1 MAKITEVVSRP
12 KLTKEQ
18 ANEIANLIN
27 FATGTWVFGHSETRM
42 IVEAIRHKY
51 NVLNLTD
58 VYQEDY
64 YDVLEFVETVKI
76 QMMKITVIINDFK
89 QHAFKQCIM
98 GGAPLTTAIAKKY
111 RQQLDA
117 LPPVINWA
125 QMMQA
130 LETAKAAGK
139 KAVEVSHV

>member
-1 MAKITEVVSRP
+1 MAKITPQQV
-12 KLTKEQ
+12 Q
-18 ANEIANLIN
+18 EIYRLIALCN
-27 FATGTWVFGHSETRM
+27 TWVFNGDEVRM
-42 IVEAIRHKY
+42 IKEAIRHQF
-51 NVLNLTD
+51 NIHAL
-58 VYQEDY
+58 EDLDQDLF
-64 YDVLEFVETVKI
+64 YDVLDFAERV
-76 QMMKITVIINDFK
+76 QMQIMKATVIINDFK

>member
-1 MAKITEVVSRP
+1 MAKITPQQVQEISR
-12 KLTKEQ
+12 L
-18 ANEIANLIN
+18 IALCN
-27 FATGTWVFGHSETRM
+27 TWVFNGDEVRM
-42 IVEAIRHKY
+42 IKEAIRHQF
-51 NVLNLTD
+51 NIHTL
-58 VYQEDY
+58 EDLDQDLF
-64 YDVLEFVETVKI
+64 YDVLDFAERV
-76 QMMKITVIINDFK
+76 QMQIMKATVIINDFK

-98 GGAPLTTAIAKKY
+98 GGAPLTTSIAKKY

-125 QMMQA
+125 KMMQA

>member
-1 MAKITEVVSRP
+1 VAKITPQQVQEISR
-12 KLTKEQ
+12 L
-18 ANEIANLIN
+18 IALCN
-27 FATGTWVFGHSETRM
+27 TWVFNGDEVRM
-42 IVEAIRHKY
+42 IKEAIRHQF
-51 NVLNLTD
+51 NIHTL
-58 VYQEDY
+58 EDLDQDLF
-64 YDVLEFVETVKI
+64 YDVLDFAERVQI
-76 QMMKITVIINDFK
+76 QIMKSTVIINDFK

-130 LETAKAAGK
+130 LATAKAAGK

>member
-1 MAKITEVVSRP
+1 MAKITPQQVQEISR
-12 KLTKEQ
+12 L
-18 ANEIANLIN
+18 IALCN
-27 FATGTWVFGHSETRM
+27 TWVFNGDEVRM
-42 IVEAIRHKY
+42 IKEAIRHQF
-51 NVLNLTD
+51 NIHTLEELD
-58 VYQEDY
+58 QDLF
-64 YDVLEFVETVKI
+64 YDVLDFAERV
-76 QMMKITVIINDFK
+76 QMQIMKATVIINDFK

-125 QMMQA
+125 KMMQA

>member
-1 MAKITEVVSRP
+1 MAKITPQQVQEISR
-12 KLTKEQ
+12 L
-18 ANEIANLIN
+18 IALCN
-27 FATGTWVFGHSETRM
+27 TWVFNGDEVRM
-42 IVEAIRHKY
+42 IKEAIRHQF
-51 NVLNLTD
+51 NIHAL
-58 VYQEDY
+58 EDLDQDLF
-64 YDVLEFVETVKI
+64 YDVLDFAERV
-76 QMMKITVIINDFK
+76 QMQIMKATVIINDFK

>member
-1 MAKITEVVSRP
+1 MAKITPQQVQEISR
-12 KLTKEQ
+12 L
-18 ANEIANLIN
+18 IALCN
-27 FATGTWVFGHSETRM
+27 TWVFNGDEVRM
-42 IVEAIRHKY
+42 IKEAIRHQF
-51 NVLNLTD
+51 NIHTL
-58 VYQEDY
+58 EDLDQDLF
-64 YDVLEFVETVKI
+64 YDVLDFAERV
-76 QMMKITVIINDFK
+76 QMQIMKATVIINDFK

-117 LPPVINWA
+117 LPPIINWA

>member
-1 MAKITEVVSRP
+1 MAKITQQQVQEISRLIAMCNTWAFDGDEV
-12 KLTKEQ
+12 
-18 ANEIANLIN
+18 
-27 FATGTWVFGHSETRM
+27 RM
-42 IVEAIRHKY
+42 IKEAIRHQF
-51 NVLNLTD
+51 NIHTL
-58 VYQEDY
+58 EDLDQDLF
-64 YDVLEFVETVKI
+64 YDVLDFAERVQI
-76 QMMKITVIINDFK
+76 QIMKATVIINDFK

>member
-1 MAKITEVVSRP
+1 MAKITPQQVQEISR
-12 KLTKEQ
+12 L
-18 ANEIANLIN
+18 IALCN
-27 FATGTWVFGHSETRM
+27 TWVFNGDEVRM
-42 IVEAIRHKY
+42 IKEAIRHQF
-51 NVLNLTD
+51 NIHTL
-58 VYQEDY
+58 EDLDQDLF
-64 YDVLEFVETVKI
+64 YDVLDFAERV
-76 QMMKITVIINDFK
+76 QMQIMKATVIINDFK

>member
-1 MAKITEVVSRP
+1 MAKITPQQVQEISR
-12 KLTKEQ
+12 L
-18 ANEIANLIN
+18 IALCN
-27 FATGTWVFGHSETRM
+27 TWVFNGDEVRM
-42 IVEAIRHKY
+42 IKEAIRHQF
-51 NVLNLTD
+51 NIHTLEELD
-58 VYQEDY
+58 QDLF
-64 YDVLEFVETVKI
+64 YDVLDFAERV
-76 QMMKITVIINDFK
+76 QMQIMKATVIINDFK

-125 QMMQA
+125 KMMQA

-139 KAVEVSHV
+139 KAVEVSHA

>member
-1 MAKITEVVSRP
+1 MAKITPQQV
-12 KLTKEQ
+12 Q
-18 ANEIANLIN
+18 EITRLISLCN
-27 FATGTWVFGHSETRM
+27 TWVFNGDEVRM
-42 IVEAIRHKY
+42 IKEAIRHQF
-51 NVLNLTD
+51 NIHTL
-58 VYQEDY
+58 EDLDQDLF
-64 YDVLEFVETVKI
+64 YDVLDFAERV
-76 QMMKITVIINDFK
+76 QMQIMKATVIINDFK

-139 KAVEVSHV
+139 KRWR

>member
-1 MAKITEVVSRP
+1 MAKITPQQVQEISR
-12 KLTKEQ
+12 L
-18 ANEIANLIN
+18 IAICN
-27 FATGTWVFGHSETRM
+27 TWVFNGDEVRM
-42 IVEAIRHKY
+42 IKEAIRHQF
-51 NVLNLTD
+51 NIHTL
-58 VYQEDY
+58 EDLDQDLF
-64 YDVLEFVETVKI
+64 YDVLDFAERV
-76 QMMKITVIINDFK
+76 QMQIMKATVIINDFK

-111 RQQLDA
+111 RQQLDE

>member
-1 MAKITEVVSRP
+1 MAKITPQQVQEISR
-12 KLTKEQ
+12 L
-18 ANEIANLIN
+18 IALCN
-27 FATGTWVFGHSETRM
+27 TWVFNGDEVRM
-42 IVEAIRHKY
+42 IKEAIRHQF
-51 NVLNLTD
+51 NIHAL
-58 VYQEDY
+58 EDLDQDLF
-64 YDVLEFVETVKI
+64 YDVLDFAERVQI
-76 QMMKITVIINDFK
+76 QIMKATVIINDFK

>member
-1 MAKITEVVSRP
+1 MAKITPQQVQEISR
-12 KLTKEQ
+12 L
-18 ANEIANLIN
+18 IALCN
-27 FATGTWVFGHSETRM
+27 TWVFNGDEVRM
-42 IVEAIRHKY
+42 IKEAIRHQF
-51 NVLNLTD
+51 NIHVL
-58 VYQEDY
+58 EDLDQDLF
-64 YDVLEFVETVKI
+64 YDVLDFAERV
-76 QMMKITVIINDFK
+76 QMQIMKATVIINDFK

>member
-1 MAKITEVVSRP
+1 MAKITPQQVQEISR
-12 KLTKEQ
+12 L
-18 ANEIANLIN
+18 IALCN
-27 FATGTWVFGHSETRM
+27 TWVFNGDEVRM
-42 IVEAIRHKY
+42 IKEAIRHQF
-51 NVLNLTD
+51 NIHALEELD
-58 VYQEDY
+58 QDLF
-64 YDVLEFVETVKI
+64 YDVLDFAERV
-76 QMMKITVIINDFK
+76 QMQIMKSTVIINDFK

>member
-1 MAKITEVVSRP
+1 MAKITPQQVQEISR
-12 KLTKEQ
+12 
-18 ANEIANLIN
+18 LIVLCN
-27 FATGTWVFGHSETRM
+27 TWVFNGDEVRM
-42 IVEAIRHKY
+42 IKEAIRHQF
-51 NVLNLTD
+51 NIHAL
-58 VYQEDY
+58 EDLDQDLF
-64 YDVLEFVETVKI
+64 YDVLDFAERV
-76 QMMKITVIINDFK
+76 QMQIMKATVIINDFK

>member
-1 MAKITEVVSRP
+1 MFNGDEV
-12 KLTKEQ
+12 
-18 ANEIANLIN
+18 
-27 FATGTWVFGHSETRM
+27 RM
-42 IVEAIRHKY
+42 IKEAIRHQF
-51 NVLNLTD
+51 NIHTL
-58 VYQEDY
+58 EDLDQDLF
-64 YDVLEFVETVKI
+64 YDVLDFAERVQI
-76 QMMKITVIINDFK
+76 QIMKATVIINDFK

>member
-1 MAKITEVVSRP
+1 MAKITPQQVQEISR
-12 KLTKEQ
+12 L
-18 ANEIANLIN
+18 IALCN
-27 FATGTWVFGHSETRM
+27 TWVFNGDEVRM
-42 IVEAIRHKY
+42 IKEAIRHQF
-51 NVLNLTD
+51 NIHTL
-58 VYQEDY
+58 EDLDQDLF
-64 YDVLEFVETVKI
+64 YDVLDFAERVQI
-76 QMMKITVIINDFK
+76 QIMKATVIINDFK

>member
-1 MAKITEVVSRP
+1 MAKITADQAQQISRLIAMCNTWAFDGDEV
-12 KLTKEQ
+12 
-18 ANEIANLIN
+18 
-27 FATGTWVFGHSETRM
+27 RM
-42 IVEAIRHKY
+42 IKEAIRHQF
-51 NVLNLTD
+51 NIHAL
-58 VYQEDY
+58 EDLDQDLF
-64 YDVLEFVETVKI
+64 YDVLDFAERV
-76 QMMKITVIINDFK
+76 QMQIMKATVIINDFK

-130 LETAKAAGK
+130 IETAKAAGK